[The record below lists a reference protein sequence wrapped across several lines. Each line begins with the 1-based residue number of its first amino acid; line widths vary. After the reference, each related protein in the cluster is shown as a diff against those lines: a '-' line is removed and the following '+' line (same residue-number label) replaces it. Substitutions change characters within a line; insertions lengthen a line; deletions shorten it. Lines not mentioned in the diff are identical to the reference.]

1 MNVKNITN
9 NTVPNIK
16 YLLLNPQ
23 NNQIK
28 KAIKIH
34 KKINI

>member
-16 YLLLNPQ
+16 YLLLNHL
-23 NNQIK
+23 NNKIK
-28 KAIKIH
+28 KGNKNTQ
-34 KKINI
+34 KN